1 MRILDLLRMSS
12 ANLWKRKVRTLLT
25 ILGVVIGTASI
36 VVMVSL
42 GLGLNKATMEDIEQY
57 GGLTTIEVRE
67 GRGDSSSYTTYSIGG
82 GGSVT
87 FSSDS
92 GSSSSKDKVMR
103 LDDAAVSLLESLD
116 HVENVYPVLQ
126 LNIVAKYGQY
136 VDDYMTIQGMT
147 PEGLQALNI
156 EIGDGKL
163 PLDDKELQFFFGNR
177 VAADFY
183 NPRTYEYPYYDKG
196 VFAVDFMKDSVF
208 FIFDQDAYYASQNSG
223 SSGRDG
229 DSTTTPPKKYLIP
242 TAGVEKQSEDGRYS
256 ANGYNVYCNLDALTA
271 TLKRVFRNKAIPGQP
286 TTSNGK
292 PYKDLFYSVLKV
304 NVDDIDNMI
313 AVQEQIQALGYEASS
328 NIEWIESTQKQYAN
342 IQAMLGG
349 IGAISLLVA
358 AIGITNTM
366 MMSIYERTK
375 EIGVIKVLG
384 CSLKNI
390 KQMFLVEAAFI
401 GLIGGIIGNILSF
414 LISFVINFLT
424 GNGAAMGIDGNISYI
439 PWWLVIL
446 SMGFA
451 MLVGVAAGYFPALR
465 AMRLSP
471 LAAIRSE

>member
-1 MRILDLLRMSS
+1 MRILDLLRMNS

-163 PLDDKELQFFFGNR
+163 PLDDKELQFFYGNR

-375 EIGVIKVLG
+375 EIGVMKVLG
-384 CSLKNI
+384 CDMRNI
-390 KQMFLVEAAFI
+390 QAMFLMEAADI
-401 GLIGGIIGNILSF
+401 GLVGGIVGLGISY
-414 LISFVINFLT
+414 LISMIINKVVAAS
-424 GNGAAMGIDGNISYI
+424 GNMSSLSYI
-439 PWWLVIL
+439 PLWLAGASVI
-446 SMGFA
+446 FA
-451 MLVGVAAGYFPALR
+451 VVIGMAAGYFPSKR
-465 AMRLSP
+465 AMKLSP
-471 LAAIRSE
+471 LAAIRNE